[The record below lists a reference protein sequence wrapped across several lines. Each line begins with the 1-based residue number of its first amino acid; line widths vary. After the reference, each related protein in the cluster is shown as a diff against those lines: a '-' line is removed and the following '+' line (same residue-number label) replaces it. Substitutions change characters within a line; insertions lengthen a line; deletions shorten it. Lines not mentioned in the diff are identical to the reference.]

1 MLAVVYFL
9 ASTSYWFSRQN
20 FLLVKYNNLQFS
32 GKARKLFN
40 LSSFSSRRI
49 LQFFIKDKS
58 FSSLQIVVQVNLV
71 QPQSL
76 EQHSVALRWQRRVLQ
91 AFSTCR

>member
-9 ASTSYWFSRQN
+9 ASTSYRFSRQN

-40 LSSFSSRRI
+40 LPSFSRRI